1 MDRSLPAQPEV
12 ATRAQGRLRVP
23 NLMKRSTCFI
33 RLGTLS
39 SGAHAPDAGTKAAQ
53 IRLVVTL
60 LNLLVIQAHLF
71 ASE

>member
-1 MDRSLPAQPEV
+1 MDRSLPAQREV
-12 ATRAQGRLRVP
+12 AARTQGRLRVP
-23 NLMKRSTCFI
+23 NLMKRSTSFI

>member
-1 MDRSLPAQPEV
+1 
-12 ATRAQGRLRVP
+12 
-23 NLMKRSTCFI
+23 MKRSTSFI

-60 LNLLVIQAHLF
+60 LYLLVIYSSLPVNSF
-71 ASE
+71 PDLS